1 MNTDDI
7 RSHDSAII
15 LYFYTIMIT
24 TCSEKGTEMHVVIFG
39 CKPERLTNRSTRER
53 SNFTITFQEN
63 GLL

>member
-1 MNTDDI
+1 
-7 RSHDSAII
+7 
-15 LYFYTIMIT
+15 
-24 TCSEKGTEMHVVIFG
+24 MHVVIFG